1 MKTKEATQTTDYQKQ
16 ATDFLSKIGVKMT
29 AKFIKH
35 GKHFEDDQAT
45 RDIYR
50 FTLSRDQ
57 ERFSVRFGQSIN
69 ESEAKEIP
77 TAYDLLTCLTKSDP
91 GTFEDFYGDFG
102 YDNDSRKAEKIYQ
115 AVVQEWQKVTE
126 FFTSEEIEE
135 LQDIN

>member
-1 MKTKEATQTTDYQKQ
+1 MKTTEVTDYQKQ
-16 ATDFLSKIGVKMT
+16 ANDFLSKIGVKMT

-35 GKHFEDDQAT
+35 GKHFEDDQQY

-50 FTLSRDQ
+50 LTLSRDQ
-57 ERFSVRFGQSIN
+57 ERLSVRFGQSIVG
-69 ESEAKEIP
+69 SEAKEIP

-91 GTFEDFYGDFG
+91 GTFEDFCNEYG
-102 YDNDSRKAEKIYQ
+102 YDNDSRKAEKIYR
-115 AVVQEWQKVTE
+115 AVVQEWEKVNR